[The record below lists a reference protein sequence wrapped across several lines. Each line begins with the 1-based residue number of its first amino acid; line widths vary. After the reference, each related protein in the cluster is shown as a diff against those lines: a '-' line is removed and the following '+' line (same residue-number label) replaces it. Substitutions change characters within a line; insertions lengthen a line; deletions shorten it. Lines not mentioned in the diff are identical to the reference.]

1 MAYVKLIVNNEV
13 FTFSNG
19 DVKSVRS
26 IITGKPTQQEISASG
41 PMSAYLYDYDG
52 VLKKISVSG
61 ILTNADSTRVAGSYI
76 NTIYEQK
83 QWLES
88 LLNGDQDL
96 IEFESTYDSQT
107 VLSKSSPTNPY
118 QAGFTSTYC
127 MIESMEFNEVDG
139 EPNHLRF
146 NITLI
151 VGSS

>member
-1 MAYVKLIVNNEV
+1 M
-13 FTFSNG
+13 
-19 DVKSVRS
+19 S
-26 IITGKPTQQEISASG
+26 ISG
-41 PMSAYLYDYDG
+41 F
-52 VLKKISVSG
+52 
-61 ILTNADSTRVAGSYI
+61 LTEADSTRVAGSYI